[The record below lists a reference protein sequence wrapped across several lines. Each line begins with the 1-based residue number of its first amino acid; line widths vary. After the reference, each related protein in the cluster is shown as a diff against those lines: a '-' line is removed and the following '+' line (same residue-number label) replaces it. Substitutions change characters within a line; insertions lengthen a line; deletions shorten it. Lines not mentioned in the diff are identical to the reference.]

1 MKPLIVLMVPCAVR
15 NKENWSGRKDQS
27 QPGKGLPHPNAG
39 LRLILAVAETPKAV
53 GQGILRE
60 VPSGYRMEE
69 LQADVTSIREIN

>member
-27 QPGKGLPHPNAG
+27 QPAKGLPHPKTG

-53 GQGILRE
+53 G
-60 VPSGYRMEE
+60 
-69 LQADVTSIREIN
+69 